1 MALLLVVQGFGAIF
15 KSAALVGPH
24 GA

>member
-15 KSAALVGPH
+15 KSAALVGRH